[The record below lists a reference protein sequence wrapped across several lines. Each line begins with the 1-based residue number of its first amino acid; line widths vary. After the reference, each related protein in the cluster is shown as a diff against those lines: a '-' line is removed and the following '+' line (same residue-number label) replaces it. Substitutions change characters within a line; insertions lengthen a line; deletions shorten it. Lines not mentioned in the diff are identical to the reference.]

1 MSDKKKLILS
11 IILFGSIW
19 GGLEAVISASMGGV
33 GTTIPRS
40 VVLAF
45 VALVVLAFA
54 RFVLPVRGSTLL
66 IGLVAVGFKFLG
78 LPNLMM
84 CQLAA
89 VVGQAVIL
97 EGAFTLAQSRD
108 WLIKPAHI
116 SLVVIVSSY
125 INSLVFSFSQAYIF
139 GNPWWLDR
147 GASDLVNWSFT
158 TGTAAAVASFGGL
171 LIAALLV
178 KLSYARYEQFVT
190 TRQVAFARIAI
201 VVSAAFWITGLL
213 VTNEAVVGWW

>member
-1 MSDKKKLILS
+1 MSDKKKLILT

-19 GGLEAVISASMGGV
+19 GGMEAVISASMGGI

-45 VALVVLAFA
+45 VALLVLSFA
-54 RFVLPVRGSTLL
+54 RYVLPTKGTTLL

-89 VVGQAVIL
+89 VAGQAVIL
-97 EGAFTLAQSRD
+97 EGAFTLAQSRG
-108 WLIKPAHI
+108 WLTKPAHI
-116 SLVVIVSSY
+116 SLIVVVSSY
-125 INSLVFSFSQAYIF
+125 VNSLVFSFSQAYIF
-139 GNPWWLDR
+139 SNPWWLDR
-147 GASDLVNWSFT
+147 GAGGLLNWSVT
-158 TGTAAAVASFGGL
+158 TGTAAAVASSGGL

-178 KLSYARYEQFVT
+178 KLSFARYEQFVS

-201 VVSAAFWITGLL
+201 AVSAAFWITGLL
-213 VTNEAVVGWW
+213 VTNEAIAGLW